1 MKDPD
6 RLIQV
11 EKAIQEKYGDKA
23 IQNPKANWDQEKEK
37 EYLKQIKKI
46 SKTQKIKEKIEVEGV
61 LMPKKLFRK
70 ESKRTCPECKI
81 YSFTAKD
88 DLYMAKY
95 KCCLKCY
102 ILHVEGR
109 EEQWQNKLNLQ
120 KKSLKNLFLRRWK
133 KLMKVGLT
141 KCGRG

>member
-1 MKDPD
+1 MKDTD

-70 ESKRTCPECKI
+70 ESERSCPVCKI
-81 YSFTAKD
+81 YSFDIRD
-88 DLYMAKY
+88 DLYMAKF
-95 KCCLKCY
+95 KCCFECY
-102 ILHVEGR
+102 VQHVEGR
-109 EEQWQNKLNLQ
+109 EDRWKKKLNLQ
-120 KKSLKNLFLRRWK
+120 EK
-133 KLMKVGLT
+133 
-141 KCGRG
+141 